1 MNFEKV
7 ELFGFKS
14 FADKAEIKFGDGVT
28 CIVGPNGCGK
38 SNVADAI
45 RWVLGEQSAK
55 SLRGS
60 HMQDFIFSGT
70 QARKPLSYCEASL
83 FFDNSNKMFSVD
95 YEEVIITRKLYRSG
109 ESEYYINKQPAR
121 LRDIVNL
128 LREVGVGKE
137 GYTIIGQ
144 GKVEEIMSAKPEDR
158 RVIFEEATGISKFK
172 ARKDENERKLDRAR
186 ENIIRL
192 SDIMSEKSN
201 RLGPLEKQANKAR
214 EYNELNT
221 ALRHHELNTYI
232 SKVESV
238 GEDKAKINT
247 RIDAINDQTALRNS
261 ELEQNEKEY
270 NAIMDE
276 FNSLLKVNSE
286 LNSRYTELC
295 LTAEKRAGNNSLIE
309 SKIGF
314 LNEQSDRLRAEIN
327 KAKELISTDT
337 HAIENA
343 KKLIAEYN
351 SQLNDL
357 IAEDEAKAI
366 EVATLTEKIAVV
378 ESLERESNKKIISS
392 IESLTDHKLLKN
404 TADTELNNYSERAEE
419 LRAKIDGI
427 DEKREQCYNSTD
439 LADKNI
445 ISFGRK
451 IEEIKN
457 SIERKENEVR
467 AYNETAAKCDSE
479 VYNLNSNLSTLKTK
493 EAFYRSSKENYEGY
507 GVAVKQ
513 LQMRA
518 KQSPEV
524 KAKIKGVVGE
534 IISCEKKFD
543 IAMETALGSAVQNIV
558 TETPDDAKY
567 LIEYLRRNQ
576 LGRLTFLPITSVKP
590 REVRR
595 DIIDA
600 TKEVGAL
607 GEATKL
613 VKYDSKFENVIS
625 SLLGNTLITDNI
637 ENATKIAKK
646 YGFAFKIVT
655 LEGDVIA
662 TQGSMTGGSTRKDS
676 HGLLSGD
683 RKLEEIEKQIKEVQ
697 AKMNALTDEKK
708 KTEQLRD
715 DALTELDK
723 LEEDL
728 QTAKQNKLLEE
739 SKKQSLVQTMAD
751 LDVELNSTKQVLA
764 VIESKI
770 NALILKLKTASGE
783 TAQLEKEK
791 ENLSGEVEKNSLETE
806 TLKKKKEELSARQT
820 EIKITVN
827 GLYSKIATL
836 NTDIENCNVEII
848 GAKKAIGEYEVS
860 IEEKNAIIAELKTE
874 QSMTAM
880 TNEER
885 QAIEKIKEEIESIE
899 DRSDSLKKELSERS
913 EKRQQLQEEI
923 TSLSDKK
930 HLQEIALTKIDS
942 DLEYMQQSVWE
953 DYQETYESAKKS
965 KEENYDVKFGME
977 EIERIRR
984 RKNFL
989 GSINAN
995 AIDDYRAELESYQE
1009 LEAQK
1014 QDLEAA
1020 EADIREVLNTIKEEM
1035 LTQFDEG
1042 FNKINE
1048 NFGKIFKE
1056 LFGGGRAMLE
1066 LDYSTATDKLDAGVE
1081 IKVEPPGKKLQKLSL
1096 LSGGEKAL
1104 TAIAILFS
1112 ILRLKPMA
1120 FCVLDE
1126 IEAALDEANVDRFAR
1141 YLKKFSSE
1149 TQFIVITH
1157 RKPTMEL
1164 ADNLFG
1170 VTMEEKGVSKLVS
1183 VKLSDVVLDEN

>member
-70 QARKPLSYCEASL
+70 QTRKPLSYCEASL

-214 EYNELNT
+214 EYNELT
-221 ALRHHELNTYI
+221 TLLRHHELNTYI

-247 RIDAINDQTALRNS
+247 RIDAINEQSALRNS

-314 LNEQSDRLRAEIN
+314 LNEQIDRIRTEIS
-327 KAKELISTDT
+327 KAKEIIETDT

-343 KKLIAEYN
+343 KKLISEYN
-351 SQLNDL
+351 EQLKEL
-357 IAEDEAKAI
+357 IAEDEALSI
-366 EVATLTEKIAVV
+366 EVATLGEKISVI
-378 ESLERESNKKIISS
+378 ESFERESNKKIISS
-392 IESLTDHKLLKN
+392 IETLTDRKLLKN

-419 LRAKIDGI
+419 LRSKIDGI
-427 DEKREQCYNSTD
+427 DEKREQCYSATD

-451 IEEIKN
+451 IEDIRS
-457 SIERKENEVR
+457 SIERKENEIR

-524 KAKIKGVVGE
+524 KSKIKGVVGE

-576 LGRLTFLPITSVKP
+576 LGRLTFLPITSVKA
-590 REVRR
+590 RDVRR

-600 TKEVGAL
+600 TNELGAL
-607 GEATKL
+607 GQATNL

-625 SLLGNTLITDNI
+625 SLLGNTLIADNI

-646 YGFAFKIVT
+646 YGFSFKIVT
-655 LEGDVIA
+655 LDGDVIA

-697 AKMNALTDEKK
+697 TKMNALTDERK
-708 KTEQLRD
+708 KTDQLRD
-715 DALTELDK
+715 NALVELDK

-739 SKKQSLVQTMAD
+739 QKKQGLVQTMAD
-751 LDVELNSTKQVLA
+751 LDVELSSTKQVLA
-764 VIESKI
+764 VIEDKI
-770 NALILKLKTASGE
+770 NGLILKLKTATGE
-783 TAQLEKEK
+783 TAELEREK

-827 GLYSKIATL
+827 GLHSKIATL
-836 NTDIENCNVEII
+836 NADIENCNVEII
-848 GAKKAIGEYEVS
+848 GAKKAVGEYEVS
-860 IEEKNAIIAELKTE
+860 IEEKNAIISDLKTE

-885 QAIEKIKEEIESIE
+885 LAIEKIKEEIESIE
-899 DRSDSLKKELSERS
+899 DRSDVLKKSLSEKS

-923 TSLSDKK
+923 TGLSEKK

-953 DYQETYESAKKS
+953 DYQETYESAQKA

-984 RKNFL
+984 RRNFL

-995 AIDDYRAELESYQE
+995 AIDDYKAELESYQE
-1009 LEAQK
+1009 LEVQK

-1020 EADIREVLNTIKEEM
+1020 ETDIREILETIKAEM

-1066 LDYSTATDKLDAGVE
+1066 LDYTNATDKLDAGVE

-1183 VKLSDVVLDEN
+1183 VKLSDVVIDEN

>member
-70 QARKPLSYCEASL
+70 QTRKPLSYCEASL

-214 EYNELNT
+214 EYNELT
-221 ALRHHELNTYI
+221 TLLRHHELNTYI

-247 RIDAINDQTALRNS
+247 RIDAINEQTALRNT

-314 LNEQSDRLRAEIN
+314 LNEQIDRIRAEIS
-327 KAKELISTDT
+327 KAKELIETDT

-343 KKLIAEYN
+343 KKLISEYN
-351 SQLNDL
+351 KQLKEL
-357 IAEDEAKAI
+357 ISEDEALSI
-366 EVATLTEKIAVV
+366 EVATLGEKISVI
-378 ESLERESNKKIISS
+378 ESFERESNKKIISS
-392 IESLTDHKLLKN
+392 IETLTDRKLLKN

-419 LRAKIDGI
+419 LRSKIDGI
-427 DEKREQCYNSTD
+427 DEKREQCYSATD

-451 IEEIKN
+451 IEEIKS
-457 SIERKENEVR
+457 SIEGKENEIR

-524 KAKIKGVVGE
+524 KSKIKGVVGE

-576 LGRLTFLPITSVKP
+576 LGRLTFLPITSVKA

-595 DIIDA
+595 DIIGA
-600 TKEVGAL
+600 TNELGAL
-607 GEATKL
+607 GQATNL

-625 SLLGNTLITDNI
+625 SLLGNTLIADNI

-655 LEGDVIA
+655 LDGDVIA

-697 AKMNALTDEKK
+697 SKMNALTDERK
-708 KTEQLRD
+708 KTDQLRD
-715 DALTELDK
+715 NALVELDK

-739 SKKQSLVQTMAD
+739 QKKQGLVQTMAD
-751 LDVELNSTKQVLA
+751 LDVELSSTKQVLA
-764 VIESKI
+764 VIEDKI
-770 NALILKLKTASGE
+770 NGLILKLKTATGE
-783 TAQLEKEK
+783 TAELEREK

-827 GLYSKIATL
+827 GLHSKIATL
-836 NTDIENCNVEII
+836 NADIENCNVEII
-848 GAKKAIGEYEVS
+848 GAKKAVGEYEVS
-860 IEEKNAIIAELKTE
+860 IEEKNAIISDLKTE

-885 QAIEKIKEEIESIE
+885 LAIEKIKEEIESIE
-899 DRSDSLKKELSERS
+899 DRSDVLKKSLSEKG

-923 TSLSDKK
+923 TCLSEKK

-953 DYQETYESAKKS
+953 DYQETYESAQKA

-984 RKNFL
+984 RRNFL

-995 AIDDYRAELESYQE
+995 AIDDYKAELESYQE
-1009 LEAQK
+1009 LEVQK

-1020 EADIREVLNTIKEEM
+1020 ETDIREILETIKAEM

-1066 LDYSTATDKLDAGVE
+1066 LDYTNATDKLDAGVE

-1183 VKLSDVVLDEN
+1183 VKLSDVVIDEN

>member
-70 QARKPLSYCEASL
+70 QTRKPLSYCEASL

-214 EYNELNT
+214 EYNELT
-221 ALRHHELNTYI
+221 TLLRHHELNTYI

-247 RIDAINDQTALRNS
+247 RIDAINEQSALRNS

-314 LNEQSDRLRAEIN
+314 LNEQIDRIRTEIS
-327 KAKELISTDT
+327 KAKEIIETDT

-343 KKLIAEYN
+343 KKLISEYN
-351 SQLNDL
+351 EQLKEL
-357 IAEDEAKAI
+357 IAEDEALSI
-366 EVATLTEKIAVV
+366 EVATLGEKISVI
-378 ESLERESNKKIISS
+378 ESFERESNKKIISS
-392 IESLTDHKLLKN
+392 IETLTDRKLLKN

-419 LRAKIDGI
+419 LRSKIDGI
-427 DEKREQCYNSTD
+427 DEKRELCYSATD

-451 IEEIKN
+451 IEDIRS
-457 SIERKENEVR
+457 SIERKENEIR

-524 KAKIKGVVGE
+524 KSKIKGVVGE

-576 LGRLTFLPITSVKP
+576 LGRLTFLPITSVKA
-590 REVRR
+590 RDVRR

-600 TKEVGAL
+600 TNELGAL
-607 GEATKL
+607 GQATNL

-625 SLLGNTLITDNI
+625 SLLGNTLIADNI

-646 YGFAFKIVT
+646 YGFSFKIVT
-655 LEGDVIA
+655 LDGDVIA

-697 AKMNALTDEKK
+697 TKMNALTDERK
-708 KTEQLRD
+708 KTDQLRD
-715 DALTELDK
+715 NALVELDK

-739 SKKQSLVQTMAD
+739 QKKQGLVQTMAD
-751 LDVELNSTKQVLA
+751 LDVELSSTKQVLA
-764 VIESKI
+764 VIEDKI
-770 NALILKLKTASGE
+770 NGLILKLKTATGE
-783 TAQLEKEK
+783 TAELEREK

-827 GLYSKIATL
+827 GLHSKIATL
-836 NTDIENCNVEII
+836 NADIENCNVEII
-848 GAKKAIGEYEVS
+848 GAKKAVGEYEVS
-860 IEEKNAIIAELKTE
+860 IEEKNAIISDLKTE

-885 QAIEKIKEEIESIE
+885 LAIEKIKEEIESIE
-899 DRSDSLKKELSERS
+899 DRSDVLKKSLSDKG

-923 TSLSDKK
+923 TGLSEKK

-953 DYQETYESAKKS
+953 DYQETYESAQKA

-984 RKNFL
+984 RRNFL

-995 AIDDYRAELESYQE
+995 AIDDYKAELESYQE
-1009 LEAQK
+1009 LEVQK

-1020 EADIREVLNTIKEEM
+1020 ETDIREILETIKAEM

-1066 LDYSTATDKLDAGVE
+1066 LDYTNATDKLDAGVE

-1183 VKLSDVVLDEN
+1183 VKLSDVVIDEN